1 MIKHKPLQRDELPHQ
16 GTLVSIDAEFVSLQ
30 QEEVEYRSDGTKSL
44 IRPSRMALARVSV
57 LRGEG
62 PSTGIPF
69 IDDHIQVNEPII
81 DYLTEFSGIRRKH
94 QSSSV
99 SPLWY
104 VLTCVVHSS
113 RRFGCEDFSAH
124 ASTLKGGIQE
134 AEIACRSWVHVHRSR
149 LEQGLPY
156 H

>member
-1 MIKHKPLQRDELPHQ
+1 MLILAHDAVGNLRSPLPLRNRKSSMIKHKVLQKDELPHP

-81 DYLTEFSGIRRKH
+81 DYLTEFSGIRREFRG
-94 QSSSV
+94 
-99 SPLWY
+99 
-104 VLTCVVHSS
+104 LT
-113 RRFGCEDFSAH
+113 
-124 ASTLKGGIQE
+124 K
-134 AEIACRSWVHVHRSR
+134 
-149 LEQGLPY
+149 LPY
-156 H
+156 PTLTG

>member
-1 MIKHKPLQRDELPHQ
+1 MMFRQHGMYSLTEFIDISDMAVILSNRKASMIKHKVLQADELPRQ

-69 IDDHIQVNEPII
+69 IDDHIQVNEPIM
-81 DYLTEFSGIRRKH
+81 DYLTEFSGIRR
-94 QSSSV
+94 
-99 SPLWY
+99 
-104 VLTCVVHSS
+104 
-113 RRFGCEDFSAH
+113 E
-124 ASTLKGGIQE
+124 
-134 AEIACRSWVHVHRSR
+134 
-149 LEQGLPY
+149 
-156 H
+156 